1 MMGFV
6 EVFERHYDSRMT
18 VEVNKTHKDGN
29 VTKQGWVA
37 ILTDI
42 PCRLSKKSHQKTAS
56 GDQPL
61 VGYQLYLYCNPSLEV
76 PAGSRITVTDTHGT
90 VRKYKR
96 SSEGFSSYNS
106 HQEILLS
113 REVVA

>member
-1 MMGFV
+1 MMGFI

-29 VTKQGWVA
+29 VTKQMWTKV
-37 ILTDI
+37 LTDV
-42 PCRLSKKSHQKTAS
+42 PCRISKKSHQKTAS

-61 VGYQLYLYCNPSLEV
+61 VGYQLYLYCNPNLEV
-76 PAGSRITVTDTHGT
+76 PAGSRISVTDTHGT
-90 VRKYKR
+90 TRSYKR

-106 HQEILLS
+106 HQEILLV